1 MSCIKGTAVQE
12 KKTLNYLIFMGI
24 NYLRTAFQN
33 ITHCDIDHTGYWEI
47 GFRTTHLLVITRG
60 ENIHHP
66 LVVGAYEH

>member
-1 MSCIKGTAVQE
+1 
-12 KKTLNYLIFMGI
+12 MGI